1 MKFELSEKQLSEL
14 KEWQE
19 AIHKIY
25 GDYGSY
31 TYCFTPNGL
40 GESVTVISDFVG
52 DSHPLN
58 LTDIDSW

>member
-1 MKFELSEKQLSEL
+1 MKFELSEKQMSEL

-31 TYCFTPNGL
+31 TYCFRPTGI
-40 GESVTVISDFVG
+40 GEVVTVSSDLVG
-52 DSHPLN
+52 DKHVLD
-58 LTDIDSW
+58 LTDVDSW